1 MLEISAKMFF
11 VTRFLFRLI
20 GSRIWLDVI
29 PLFLSQTDV
38 ILILLLSEKL
48 TRNQKLFAAIAN
60 MNAWEQKFYRLKVP
74 VICFEIE
81 DTSNLL
87 K

>member
-1 MLEISAKMFF
+1 MPPFLLQFLSMLEISAKMFF
-11 VTRFLFRLI
+11 LTRFLFRLI
-20 GSRIWLDVI
+20 GSRIRLDVI

-60 MNAWEQKFYRLKVP
+60 
-74 VICFEIE
+74 
-81 DTSNLL
+81 LL
-87 K
+87 KLRLVDYVQYG